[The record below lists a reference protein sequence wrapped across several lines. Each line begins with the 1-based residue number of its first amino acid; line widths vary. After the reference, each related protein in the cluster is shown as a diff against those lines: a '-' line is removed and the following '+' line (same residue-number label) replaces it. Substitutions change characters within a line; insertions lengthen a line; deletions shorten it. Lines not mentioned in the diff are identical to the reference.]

1 MGAYTVKNLKEVDNQ
16 AVHFGLEPS
25 QLELRMARVP
35 LECENSGVS
44 YLKLG
49 PDGYGSIS
57 SWYQWRS
64 SAASGSGF
72 GVWKAPA
79 SSQTRCHFASI
90 CFGSYLSMATK
101 KPLA

>member
-49 PDGYGSIS
+49 PGFRVEEQSILEHID
-57 SWYQWRS
+57 
-64 SAASGSGF
+64 
-72 GVWKAPA
+72 P
-79 SSQTRCHFASI
+79 H
-90 CFGSYLSMATK
+90 L
-101 KPLA
+101 